1 MRSFVLPRNASDI
14 IDALGLMEA
23 EVEAREAV
31 STIRTFELE
40 AAERGL
46 IKYGGQLYIFFSR
59 KNNASLLITGRLFLP
74 GRPC

>member
-23 EVEAREAV
+23 EVEARGAV
-31 STIRTFELE
+31 SAIRAFELE

-46 IKYGGQLYIFFSR
+46 IKCGGQLYIFF
-59 KNNASLLITGRLFLP
+59 
-74 GRPC
+74 